1 MAFWNNT
8 ESAESTVTAGSGA
21 ELVDEFGALTSAGID
36 EAFKREAATPIQGEA
51 FFKSKSVDKNNYKY
65 QGMNGIGLVQ
75 INSDGA
81 AMPMGKKSLG
91 FDSTITNYVM
101 RLSMGIT
108 RELLETDRYGVI
120 GDHSRSLAHS
130 GRKTI
135 ERILADAANR
145 GFGTVDGGE
154 TASTNL
160 SLLAED
166 GLAFIS
172 GNRPQP
178 KGGLPVWSN
187 RETGS
192 TLTADAVATARLNF
206 RKYLDG
212 SGDLDPQKM
221 TRVIVPPDLEDTI
234 KEIVGSTLKVDT
246 SLNNTN
252 VVSDV
257 GYTVWDWLESDK
269 VLFEGD
275 CENEL
280 EFHTRISPGVVT
292 YQAGDNPDLIMSRL
306 RMALGTGCR
315 RPGRWRGLDT
325 T

>member
-1 MAFWNNT
+1 MAFWNST

-36 EAFKREAATPIQGEA
+36 EAFKREASTPIQGEM

-75 INSDGA
+75 INSDGSTL
-81 AMPMGKKSLG
+81 PIGKKSLG

-145 GFGTVDGGE
+145 GFSSTGS
-154 TASTNL
+154 ASNL

-166 GLAFIS
+166 GLAFIADD
-172 GNRPQP
+172 RPQP
-178 KGGLPVWSN
+178 KGGLSTWTN
-187 RETGS
+187 LETGS
-192 TLTADAVATARLNF
+192 ALTADAVATARLNF

-212 SGDLDPQKM
+212 SGDLDPQRM

-234 KEIVGSTLKVDT
+234 KEITGSTLKVDT

-257 GYTVWDWLESDK
+257 GYTVWDWLESTK

-292 YQAGDNPDLIMSRL
+292 YQAGDNPDMIMSRL